1 MYATASDKGRVAL
14 TMATSATVSKYL
26 DQYAIIPG
34 AMPPIEGHWDQ
45 VLVVPCFDESPNF
58 IARYSGTLTETSLL
72 LILVLN
78 RPLTAQQTCND
89 RVRNHL
95 VSYSGTYLKPGFGLF
110 EVSTSLS
117 LLLID
122 LEMLEGPTPIKQGVG
137 RARRIGCDVASQL
150 IREDRVKSAWICSS
164 DADACWSDALFDQA
178 WPSSASAVT
187 LPFTHLTS
195 ADQLISEATLLYEL
209 RLHHYVL
216 QLMAINSP
224 YAFHTL
230 GSACAFNAE
239 AYAAVRGMPLRSAA
253 EDFYILN
260 KLAKVAP
267 VHRATGPMVTIDA
280 RTSSRVPFGTGP
292 AVQKLTDSALPTDE
306 PIFYDAR
313 CFEAFNRVH
322 QLFERWITA
331 ESLNFKTTDLETE
344 LGADLAKA
352 VGQKLEQ
359 WQYQDAIVHIHKVA
373 AAPDQRRPHLVTWL
387 DGFKTLQ
394 LIHAIRDAG
403 HPKISFKESIQREDQ
418 WLRMSEKN
426 PTELLRE
433 IQKRLGWQSE

>member
-1 MYATASDKGRVAL
+1 
-14 TMATSATVSKYL
+14 MATSATISKYL

-34 AMPPIEGHWDQ
+34 AVPPIEGHWDH
-45 VLVVPCFDESPNF
+45 VLVVPCFDESPEF
-58 IARYSGTLTETSLL
+58 IDGYTQALTKTSLL

-78 RPLTAQQTCND
+78 RPPTAHETCND
-89 RVRNHL
+89 RVRDHL
-95 VSYSGTYLKPGFGLF
+95 KGFSWAQLGSGYDLF
-110 EVSTSLS
+110 EVSAAVS
-117 LLLID
+117 LLMVD
-122 LEMLEGPTPIKQGVG
+122 LEVLEGPTSVKQGVG
-137 RARRIGCDVASQL
+137 RARRVGCDLALHLITKGQVNSQ
-150 IREDRVKSAWICSS
+150 WICSG
-164 DADACWSDALFDQA
+164 DADACWSDSLFDQT
-178 WPSSASAVT
+178 WPSYASAVT
-187 LPFTHLTS
+187 LPFAHLPS
-195 ADQLISEATLLYEL
+195 ADHQLSEATLLYEL

-230 GSACAFNAE
+230 GSACAFNAM

-267 VHRATGPMVTIDA
+267 VHPATGPMVTIKA

-292 AVQKLTDSALPTDE
+292 AVQKLAESATPIDE

-313 CFEAFNRVH
+313 CFDVLSQVH
-322 QLFERWITA
+322 ELFERWISA
-331 ESLNFKTTDLETE
+331 EAINFSRDLEAK
-344 LGADLAKA
+344 LGTALAEAIDL
-352 VGQKLEQ
+352 KLEQ
-359 WQYQDAIVHIHKVA
+359 WRYQEAIAHVRKA
-373 AAPDQRRPHLVTWL
+373 AANPDQRLPHLVTWL

-394 LIHAIRDAG
+394 LIHTIRDAG
-403 HPKISFKESIQREDQ
+403 YSNLSFQESIQRGDQ
-418 WLRMSEKN
+418 WLGMSGKN

>member
-1 MYATASDKGRVAL
+1 
-14 TMATSATVSKYL
+14 
-26 DQYAIIPG
+26 
-34 AMPPIEGHWDQ
+34 MPPIEGHWDQ

-58 IARYSGTLTETSLL
+58 IARYSRTLTETSLL

-150 IREDRVKSAWICSS
+150 IREDRVRSAWICSS

-178 WPSSASAVT
+178 WPRNSSAVT
-187 LPFTHLTS
+187 LPFTHLPNV
-195 ADQLISEATLLYEL
+195 DQRLAEATLLYEL

-239 AYAAVRGMPLRSAA
+239 TYAAVRGMPLRSAA

-292 AVQKLTDSALPTDE
+292 AVQKLTDSALLTDE

-313 CFEAFNRVH
+313 CFEALSRVH
-322 QLFERWITA
+322 LLFERWISSDPIEFT
-331 ESLNFKTTDLETE
+331 NDLKYE
-344 LGADLAKA
+344 LGIELAEA
-352 VGQKLEQ
+352 IGAKLEQ
-359 WQYQDAIVHIHKVA
+359 WHYQDAIAHIRNAGKTT
-373 AAPDQRRPHLVTWL
+373 DERRPHLVTWL

-394 LIHAIRDAG
+394 LIHSIRDTQY
-403 HPKISFKESIQREDQ
+403 PNISLENTIQRGDQ
-418 WLRMSEKN
+418 WLGMPSEN
-426 PTELLRE
+426 PSELLRHVQE
-433 IQKRLGWQSE
+433 RLGWQSD